1 MTDHI
6 CQLRESSHTYLYISL
21 SMSTNVWSS
30 LACETMCGRGHE
42 YYVRGNPF
50 VCFCTCTIRYA
61 VWLRCTCRTIWPVG
75 GAPKYYSNFKKKAH
89 VVLEVVSLRPSCYW
103 VVHASAALLQGP
115 DYSSAQGGARYSA
128 KFCICEAYK
137 LYCHPIIESHDFCCT
152 SESCWTEPFPL
163 VVERSIFV
171 AS

>member
-50 VCFCTCTIRYA
+50 VYTYVLYMYVRGTVRGLA
-61 VWLRCTCRTIWPVG
+61 SSHVPNHMTG
-75 GAPKYYSNFKKKAH
+75 GWSSKYYSNFKKKAH
-89 VVLEVVSLRPSCYW
+89 VVLEVVSLRPSCYG

-115 DYSSAQGGARYSA
+115 DYSSPQGGARYSA

-152 SESCWTEPFPL
+152 SESC
-163 VVERSIFV
+163 
-171 AS
+171 